1 MGKIFQNF
9 IAPLVIKQLSFQIGY
24 SQVCLSQKW
33 LRVYAK
39 NRSVMTNSRH
49 WSRTHRAQGPHPPR
63 DLIRKISFQHG
74 EEDVNSQTGNR
85 APRSAVPF
93 AFTLATPPEPYTS
106 RMEEGL
112 DDDAQPP
119 GDEVFENAG
128 CRGI

>member
-1 MGKIFQNF
+1 M
-9 IAPLVIKQLSFQIGY
+9 PEPEMVTC
-24 SQVCLSQKW
+24 VCKKSIRYDKLK
-33 LRVYAK
+33 
-39 NRSVMTNSRH
+39 RH

-85 APRSAVPF
+85 PPRVPF

-128 CRGI
+128 CPVYKLSLLRIAYKCW